1 MTMRITDLPAAR
13 AVLSELSGGE
23 RTPVLAAV
31 SGGLDSMCLLHLLAT
46 WGWEQGLD
54 VTVAHFNHQL
64 RGAESDRDEA
74 FVRDWCAA
82 QGVPF
87 VSGRGDVRALAA
99 ERGLSPEEAAREARY
114 AFLMEEKKRR
124 GCAVLLTAH
133 HADDNAETMLLNLLR
148 GTGLRGLCGIPERR
162 DGLTRPF
169 LRVTRAELAEYARQ
183 YGIPYVEDST
193 NALDDAARNVLRHQ
207 VLPVLR
213 ELNPRAVEH
222 MARTA
227 KLLVRDEE
235 ALTSG
240 AAALLER
247 SAVICPG
254 TSAVMMPE
262 ALRGEPAALVSRVVR
277 GALCAVSG
285 REKDLTA
292 RHVEAVCGLLR
303 EGAVGQTV
311 SLPYGMT
318 ARRTPDA
325 LHLARRGEDRTNCPI
340 QLGETVLWG
349 DWTVRLTD
357 RPEEDGCSCPLARAD
372 ALTVTHWRSTDR
384 MTLPGSRGTRSM
396 KRLCADAGLSV
407 WERDAMPVLRAG
419 EAPVAAPGIGVELK
433 FLPQEGSAVMYVTFH
448 HRSQEEKGETV

>member
-46 WGWEQGLD
+46 WGRAHDLD
-54 VTVAHFNHQL
+54 VTAAHFNHQL

-87 VSGRGDVRALAA
+87 VSGQGDVRALAA
-99 ERGLSPEEAAREARY
+99 ERGLSPEEAAREVRY
-114 AFLMEEKKRR
+114 AFLMEEKQRR

-162 DGLTRPF
+162 DAVVRPF
-169 LRVTRAELAEYARQ
+169 LRVTRAELAAYAQQ
-183 YGIPYVEDST
+183 YGVPHVEDST

-213 ELNPRAVEH
+213 ELNPGAVEN

-227 KLLVRDEE
+227 DLLARDEA
-235 ALTSG
+235 ALARG
-240 AAALLER
+240 AEALLER
-247 SAVICPG
+247 SGVICPG
-254 TSAVMMPE
+254 TSAVLRPE
-262 ALRGEPAALVSRVVR
+262 TLRGEPAALVSRVIR
-277 GALCAVSG
+277 EALCAVSG

-292 RHVEAVCGLLR
+292 RHVEAVCGLLHIGA
-303 EGAVGQTV
+303 EGQSL

-318 ARRTPDA
+318 AHRTPDA
-325 LHLARRGEDRTNCPI
+325 LRLERRGENRADCPI
-340 QLGETVLWG
+340 RMGGAVDWG
-349 DWTVRLTD
+349 NWAVHLTD
-357 RPEEDGCSCPLARAD
+357 RPEDGSCPLARAD
-372 ALTVTHWRSTDR
+372 ALSVTLWRSSDR
-384 MTLPGSRGTRSM
+384 MTLPGSRGARSL
-396 KRLCADAGLSV
+396 KRLCADAGIPV
-407 WERDAMPVLRAG
+407 WERDAMPVLRVG
-419 EAPVAAPGIGVELK
+419 EAPAAMPGIGVDLK

-448 HRSQEEKGETV
+448 QRSQEEKGETV